1 MPAESVSPGMK
12 AMAITLRARTAAALA
27 ALAIAVAP
35 AASAQESRNAL
46 PDIGNPASTTLS
58 LEDEYRI
65 GRMIVRQ
72 LREAGQLVEDP
83 EVTEYIQS
91 VGQRLASHAHEG
103 AHRFTFFVVRDSGI
117 NAFALPGGFIGIN
130 AGLLTATRTESELA
144 GVLAHEIAHVTQ
156 RHIARSI
163 QAAGRANMASAA
175 AMLAAVLIGATTGM
189 PADMLLG
196 TVSAAQGLAAQQQI
210 NFTRANESEADRVGV
225 GIMAAAGFDPMGLP
239 SFFWTM
245 QQRLGGAGANI
256 PPLLRTHPVTTERIA
271 ETRDRVEQFAR
282 GPVDDSTGYGLIRER
297 LRVQMLPP
305 ESDFRAMYPD
315 AVGVDLPSTD
325 ARRYGRALALM
336 AAGAP
341 AEAVPMLAD
350 LRDRHPDVTLYHA
363 ALGQAQ
369 LAAGDAA
376 ESRRT
381 LEEAQRLFPRNVP
394 ITVRYAET
402 LQRTGEKK
410 LAHAVLLDLF
420 NNVMPTPEQARFIAL
435 VASAAGDTADAH
447 HYMAEY
453 HVMSGDLNMAIGQ
466 LRLALAVPEVTD
478 VQRQRYEARIK
489 ELEEYLPKGRRAREI
504 AGGPSPPG
512 ESRPQLR

>member
-1 MPAESVSPGMK
+1 MK
-12 AMAITLRARTAAALA
+12 ARFSFRRHARAAVLAALA
-27 ALAIAVAP
+27 ALAAAP
-35 AASAQESRNAL
+35 LPAQEPGDAL
-46 PDIGNPASTTLS
+46 PDIGSPASTTLS

-65 GRMIVRQ
+65 GRMVLRQ
-72 LREAGQLVEDP
+72 LRESGQLVEDP
-83 EVTEYIQS
+83 EITEYIQS

-103 AHRFTFFVVRDSGI
+103 AHRFTFFVVRDAGI

-163 QAAGRANMASAA
+163 QAAGRSNMASAA

-189 PADMLLG
+189 PADALLG

-210 NFTRANESEADRVGV
+210 NFTRSNESEADRVGV
-225 GIMAAAGFDPMGLP
+225 GIMAAAGFDPMGMP

-245 QQRLGGAGANI
+245 QQRSGGAGANI

-271 ETRDRVEQFAR
+271 ETRDRVDQYGRRTTE
-282 GPVDDSTGYGLIRER
+282 DSTGYGLARER
-297 LRVQMLPP
+297 MRVQLLPP
-305 ESDFRAMYPD
+305 EYDFRSMYPD
-315 AVGVDLPSTD
+315 AVGADLPSTD
-325 ARRYGRALALM
+325 ARRYGRALALL
-336 AAGAP
+336 AADAP
-341 AEAVPMLAD
+341 REAIPILAD
-350 LRDRHPDVTLYHA
+350 LRERHPDVTLYHA
-363 ALGQAQ
+363 ALGQAE
-369 LAAGDAA
+369 LEAGDVEA
-376 ESRRT
+376 SRRT
-381 LEEAQRLFPRNVP
+381 LAEAQQLFPRNVP

-402 LQRTGEKK
+402 LMRAGDRK
-410 LAHAVLLDLF
+410 LAHQVLLDLF
-420 NNVMPTPEQARFIAL
+420 NNVAPTPEQARFIAL

-453 HVMSGDLNMAIGQ
+453 HVMSGDLQMAIDQ
-466 LRLALAVPEVTD
+466 LRIALAVPEATD

-504 AGGPSPPG
+504 AGASSPSG
-512 ESRPQLR
+512 ESKANPR